1 MAQITI
7 VLTVRHVASIAGY
20 FVSGFCYDKFKRQSF
35 WIIIALLFA
44 EFIGNRPGSVTVN
57 TLTLMCCSDHTFMSI
72 VLHSKVFPQKI
83 GGASYASRLYSVNL
97 IMY

>member
-44 EFIGNRPGSVTVN
+44 EFIGNRQGSVTVN
-57 TLTLMCCSDHTFMSI
+57 TLTLMCCSDHTLCQLSCIARSF
-72 VLHSKVFPQKI
+72 LKK
-83 GGASYASRLYSVNL
+83 
-97 IMY
+97 